1 MSAPSWRVRQVCTT
15 IQASTEYCTALPQLP
30 DQPSR
35 LRLSAVKTYLRG
47 CFVVIP
53 CALAVYVGLS
63 CPTVV
68 RPSTMSH
75 VSPPHGE
82 LSPRAR
88 RQEDIVKLFAPT
100 VCVCI
105 GQRDPDWPTDSFS
118 SAPSPRLSR
127 QAKAASGS
135 QTVAKI
141 GQLGKVPLL
150 SSFPRR
156 KDAAQLTDGT
166 AVQSHRIN
174 LTAEYTMGEAE
185 GRTNDCSA
193 E

>member
-1 MSAPSWRVRQVCTT
+1 MN
-15 IQASTEYCTALPQLP
+15 
-30 DQPSR
+30 
-35 LRLSAVKTYLRG
+35 
-47 CFVVIP
+47 
-53 CALAVYVGLS
+53 
-63 CPTVV
+63 
-68 RPSTMSH
+68 H
-75 VSPPHGE
+75 VSQPHGE

-105 GQRDPDWPTDSFS
+105 GQHDPGWPADSFS

-135 QTVAKI
+135 ETVAKI

-150 SSFPRR
+150 SSLPRR

-166 AVQSHRIN
+166 AVKSDRIN
-174 LTAEYTMGEAE
+174 LTADCKGGEAE
-185 GRTNDCSA
+185 ERTNDCSA
-193 E
+193 D